1 MKNKSIY
8 VKILSTF
15 RCTYVHMYVWYTH
28 NQVINMQNN
37 YPTLVEKKCGKR
49 RLRFY
54 KIRMFIKVKY
64 AESHAL
70 RCTYICTYIL
80 TLIYA
85 NFFIMVYNMFSIYIY
100 VYIICI

>member
-37 YPTLVEKKCGKR
+37 YPTLVEKN
-49 RLRFY
+49 
-54 KIRMFIKVKY
+54 
-64 AESHAL
+64 AE
-70 RCTYICTYIL
+70 RGG
-80 TLIYA
+80 
-85 NFFIMVYNMFSIYIY
+85 
-100 VYIICI
+100 